1 MARAGALS
9 GGPGRRFWN
18 WVMIRFLLR
27 FIGLLLLA
35 LAFIFVVYDGI
46 RSISDG
52 GILVTKAS
60 YVWSALHEG
69 SLKALQELIEKYAG
83 VEAWQIGVS
92 PVLDQPASAIFCVLG
107 IILIVLGRK
116 KKPLI
121 GYARD

>member
-1 MARAGALS
+1 
-9 GGPGRRFWN
+9 
-18 WVMIRFLLR
+18 MIRFVLR

-52 GILVTKAS
+52 GLIFTKTS
-60 YVWSALHEG
+60 YVWSVLNDSGMQSFRAL
-69 SLKALQELIEKYAG
+69 
-83 VEAWQIGVS
+83 VEQYTSRDTWQLVVM
-92 PVLDQPASAIFCVLG
+92 PVLDQPAAVISGVLG
-107 IILIVLGRK
+107 ILLTLLGRK

>member
-1 MARAGALS
+1 
-9 GGPGRRFWN
+9 
-18 WVMIRFLLR
+18 MIRFLLR

-52 GILVTKAS
+52 NFIITRAS

-69 SLKALQELIEKYAG
+69 SLKALQGLIEKNAG